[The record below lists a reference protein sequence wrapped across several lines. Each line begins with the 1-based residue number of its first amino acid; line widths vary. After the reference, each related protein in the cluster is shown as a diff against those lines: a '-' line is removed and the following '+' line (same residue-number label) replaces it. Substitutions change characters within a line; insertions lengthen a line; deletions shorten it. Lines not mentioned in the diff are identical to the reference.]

1 MKSRAEF
8 LRQLGGSNVTHAE
21 RAIALIWYYRETQEY
36 EERSAAELSKDLRDE
51 GFAQINVSRLENDLR
66 RSRFLVRGRQ
76 ARTFQINLRRL
87 AELDERYENM
97 LDRKKVN
104 VTETVIPATWVA
116 GTRSYLEQIVYQI
129 NGSYEFGFY
138 DACATL
144 CRRLMEILIIEIY
157 ISQKRHQEIQTNGM
171 FLPLEK
177 LISHIQNDSQLVL
190 GRNNVRTMNE
200 VKLLG
205 DSAAHDRTYITR
217 QDEIDEIKA
226 KYCRMINELLLLSGI
241 KS

>member
-8 LRQLGGSNVTHAE
+8 LRQLSGNNVTHSE
-21 RAIALIWYYRETQEY
+21 RAITLIWFYRETQQY
-36 EERSAAELSKDLRDE
+36 EERSATELAQDLREE
-51 GFAQINVSRLENDLR
+51 GFAQINVSRLDDSLR

-76 ARTFQINLRRL
+76 ARTFQINVRRL
-87 AELDERYENM
+87 AELNERYESL
-97 LDRKKVN
+97 LDPKR
-104 VTETVIPATWVA
+104 VTLTENIIPATWVA
-116 GTRSYLEQIVYQI
+116 GTRSYLEQLVYQI
-129 NGSYEFGFY
+129 NGTYEYGFY

-157 ISQKRHQEIQTNGM
+157 ISQKRHQEIQSNSM
-171 FLPLEK
+171 FLPLER
-177 LISHIQNDSQLVL
+177 LISYVQNDRQIVL
-190 GRNNVRTMNE
+190 DRNNIRTMNE

-205 DSAAHDRTYITR
+205 DSAAHNRTYITR

-241 KS
+241 RK